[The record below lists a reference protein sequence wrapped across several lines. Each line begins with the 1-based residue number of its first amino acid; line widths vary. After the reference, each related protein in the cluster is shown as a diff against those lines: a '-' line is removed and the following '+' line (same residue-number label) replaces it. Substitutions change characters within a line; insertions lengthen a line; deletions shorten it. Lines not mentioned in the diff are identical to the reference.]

1 MRLVLNVLI
10 ILVFVAHF
18 CKANMASPLEEGT
31 MASSAIS
38 SKDINILSESI
49 DIKIDSDFKTARFLV
64 EYQIQSDMDGL
75 QIPLLFFA
83 QDYKDGFFI
92 WVDNKKAHVQNVP
105 ERYSEYSPFRGFSES
120 FEKNDTGG
128 EITIYWQS
136 NAGYVYK
143 LSDLKYFEA
152 DIGKGIHTVRV
163 EYIAN
168 VWTDYSDWIKAYSFR
183 YSLSPAKFWK
193 SFGTLS
199 VTLEQEGIERQ
210 LSTNLGEP
218 LEKAFQSTNSWT
230 FTNLPGEYL
239 EFSYNPKPGKF
250 AAVLISVQPLG
261 LAIATGIVLFA
272 LHLFL
277 VIRYRRKFATKKY
290 SSVVIAGSFLVPFLF
305 LVSYSCSYP
314 LIDFLIGEEAGKNHG
329 YVFLI
334 FAMYPVLAL
343 AYGMIM
349 WLLDR
354 LQKRKINSGS

>member
-1 MRLVLNVLI
+1 MRLKYFVLI
-10 ILVFVAHF
+10 VLAFVAHF

-31 MASSAIS
+31 MVSSAFS
-38 SKDINILSESI
+38 SKDINILSETI
-49 DIKIDSDFKTARFLV
+49 HIKIDNDFKTARFIV
-64 EYQIQSDMDGL
+64 KYQIQSDMDGL
-75 QIPLLFFA
+75 QIPLMFYA
-83 QDYKDGFFI
+83 QDYKDSFFI
-92 WVDNKKAHVQNVP
+92 CVDNKNISVQNVP
-105 ERYSEYSPFRGFSES
+105 QSYNEHTRFKDFSDS
-120 FEKNDTGG
+120 FEKDDAGY
-128 EITIYWQS
+128 EVTIYWQA

-143 LSDLKYFEA
+143 LSDLKYFET

-290 SSVVIAGSFLVPFLF
+290 SPVVIAGSFLVPFLL
-305 LVSYSCSYP
+305 LVSYTCSYP

-334 FAMYPVLAL
+334 FAMYPLLAL

-354 LQKRKINSGS
+354 LQKRKIDSGS

>member
-1 MRLVLNVLI
+1 
-10 ILVFVAHF
+10 
-18 CKANMASPLEEGT
+18 MASPLEEGT
-31 MASSAIS
+31 MVTSAFS
-38 SKDINILSESI
+38 SKDINILSETI
-49 DIKIDSDFKTARFLV
+49 HIKIDNDFKTARFIV
-64 EYQIQSDMDGL
+64 KYQIQSDMDGL
-75 QIPLLFFA
+75 QIPLMFYA
-83 QDYKDGFFI
+83 QDYKDSFFI
-92 WVDNKKAHVQNVP
+92 WVDNKNISVQNVP
-105 ERYSEYSPFRGFSES
+105 QSYNEHTRFKDFSDS
-120 FEKNDTGG
+120 FEKDDAGY
-128 EITIYWQS
+128 EVTIYWQA

-143 LSDLKYFEA
+143 LSDLKYFET

-290 SSVVIAGSFLVPFLF
+290 SPVVIAGSFLVPFLL
-305 LVSYSCSYP
+305 LVSYTCSYP

-334 FAMYPVLAL
+334 FAMYPLLAL

-354 LQKRKINSGS
+354 LQKRKIDSGS